1 MKNINT
7 LNITKKLLKKYNISA
22 KKKFGQNFLIDDNIL
37 NDIITVA
44 DISSNELII
53 EIGPGLGNLSEYI
66 LTKCQDLLLV
76 EIDKRMIDIINDRF
90 KNRYSNY
97 ILLNDDILKL
107 DIDKLVIEIEN
118 KNNINYRKVKVIA
131 NLPYYITSPILFKLL
146 QNSERISEIV
156 VMVQKEVA
164 NRIVAKKKSKD
175 YGILTLMIEYFGD
188 ATVEIDVNRDCFIP
202 SPNVD
207 SAIVKLVKNKKNIIK
222 EEDLLFK
229 MIHFAFSQRRK
240 KMINSLVSNK
250 FLNLSKE
257 EIENILREC
266 GININTRAEELEL
279 NDYIRI
285 VKFIVDRG

>member
-1 MKNINT
+1 
-7 LNITKKLLKKYNISA
+7 
-22 KKKFGQNFLIDDNIL
+22 
-37 NDIITVA
+37 
-44 DISSNELII
+44 
-53 EIGPGLGNLSEYI
+53 
-66 LTKCQDLLLV
+66 
-76 EIDKRMIDIINDRF
+76 
-90 KNRYSNY
+90 
-97 ILLNDDILKL
+97 
-107 DIDKLVIEIEN
+107 
-118 KNNINYRKVKVIA
+118 
-131 NLPYYITSPILFKLL
+131 
-146 QNSERISEIV
+146 
-156 VMVQKEVA
+156 
-164 NRIVAKKKSKD
+164 
-175 YGILTLMIEYFGD
+175 MIEYFGD